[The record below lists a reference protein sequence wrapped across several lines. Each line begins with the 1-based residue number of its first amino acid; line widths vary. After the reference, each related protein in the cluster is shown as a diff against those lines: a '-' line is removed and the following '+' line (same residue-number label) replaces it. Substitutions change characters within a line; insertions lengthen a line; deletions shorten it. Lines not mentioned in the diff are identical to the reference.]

1 MLNPKYKVLI
11 EEANARGKDHVSM
24 QLCGELLS
32 LNQVI
37 VEQCSERV
45 GQHALSEGR
54 FVVMLLLYNMGELTP
69 SELSSMTG
77 LTRSAM
83 TSVMDFLEKHH
94 YAVRNMGSADRR
106 SFTVSMIDNGK
117 VFFEQV
123 LESQL
128 DWLACLSDSLDAD
141 EKQQFL
147 HLTRKIALGL
157 KQD

>member
-11 EEANARGKDHVSM
+11 EEANTRGKDHVSM

-32 LNQVI
+32 LNHLI
-37 VEQCSERV
+37 VEQCGERV
-45 GQHALSEGR
+45 GQYALSEGR

-106 SFTVSMIDNGK
+106 SFTVSMVEEGK

-128 DWLACLSDSLDAD
+128 DWLACLSDNLDAD

-147 HLTRKIALGL
+147 HLTRKMALGL
-157 KQD
+157 KQA